1 MRLAEALLLRAD
13 SQKKMEPL
21 RTRLVG
27 SAKVQEG
34 DAPPEDPVL
43 LQAEMERVAAELLRL
58 IQNINKTNSAT
69 EYALGVT
76 LSDALAERDVL
87 MLRRNVYA
95 DLAKAASVVQART
108 SRSEVKFVGTVR
120 VSDVQAQ
127 VDALSRAYRE
137 TDAHI
142 QEMNWR
148 TDLLE

>member
-13 SQKKMEPL
+13 SQKKMEQL
-21 RTRLVG
+21 RQRLVG

-34 DAPPEDPVL
+34 DSPPEDPAL
-43 LQAEMERVAAELLRL
+43 LQAEMERVASELLRL

-69 EYALGVT
+69 EYAPDVT

-120 VSDVQAQ
+120 VADVQTQ
-127 VDALSRAYRE
+127 VDALSKAYRE
-137 TDAHI
+137 TDARI
-142 QEMNWR
+142 QELNWR
-148 TDLLE
+148 TDLME